1 MKNVIDAILE
11 ATFTIIMGGCV
22 LFVALYTILMLQ

>member
-11 ATFTIIMGGCV
+11 ATFTIVMGGCV
-22 LFVALYTILMLQ
+22 LFVALYTILML

>member
-11 ATFTIIMGGCV
+11 ATFILVMGGCV
-22 LFVALYTILMLQ
+22 LFVALYTILML